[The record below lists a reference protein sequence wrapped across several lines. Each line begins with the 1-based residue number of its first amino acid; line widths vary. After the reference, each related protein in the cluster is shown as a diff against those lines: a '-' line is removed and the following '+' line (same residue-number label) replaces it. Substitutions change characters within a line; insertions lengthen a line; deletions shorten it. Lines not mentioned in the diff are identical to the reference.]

1 VNRADGGANIVMKH
15 TDIRGPSMETDKE
28 RADRTG
34 LSSVAM
40 TDDESAKVQKSPHR
54 VTLDS
59 MLMRIEKEE
68 FIHPEAIPHMTICV
82 LLIDNGFAFVGKS
95 APADPGNFNE
105 ELGRKFAKEDA
116 IRQMWGYEGYLLA
129 EKLSP

>member
-1 VNRADGGANIVMKH
+1 V
-15 TDIRGPSMETDKE
+15 TETDKE

-34 LSSVAM
+34 LSSAAM
-40 TDDESAKVQKSPHR
+40 TDDAAKAVQKTPHR

-59 MLMRIEKEE
+59 LLQRIEKEE
-68 FIHPEAIPHMTICV
+68 YLHPSVIEHMTICI
-82 LLIDNGFAFVGKS
+82 LLTDNGFAFVGKS

-116 IRQMWGYEGYLLA
+116 VRQMWGYEGYLLA
-129 EKLSP
+129 EKLSTPRKEE

>member
-1 VNRADGGANIVMKH
+1 M
-15 TDIRGPSMETDKE
+15 TETDKQ

-34 LSSVAM
+34 LSSIAM
-40 TDDESAKVQKSPHR
+40 TDDESSAVQKTPHR

-59 MLMRIEKEE
+59 LLMRIEKEE
-68 FIHPEAIPHMTICV
+68 YINPATIAHMTICI

-95 APADPGNFNE
+95 APADPGNYNQ

-116 IRQMWGYEGYLLA
+116 VRQMWGYEGYLLA
-129 EKLSP
+129 EKLSTRGTS

>member
-1 VNRADGGANIVMKH
+1 MRH
-15 TDIRGPSMETDKE
+15 TDIRGPVMPEYEGLKAADDAS
-28 RADRTG
+28 RA
-34 LSSVAM
+34 
-40 TDDESAKVQKSPHR
+40 VQKTPNR

-68 FIHPEAIPHMTICV
+68 YLHPSVIEHMTVCI

-116 IRQMWGYEGYLLA
+116 VRQMWGYEGYLLA
-129 EKLSP
+129 EKLTQPRKEQP